1 MILQALT
8 KHYEDLAEKGL
19 ISRPGWSEGKASFA
33 LRINDEGELKDVIV
47 LSDAEERKGK
57 TVLIPKKVTIPAPVK
72 RSSGVSPNFLCDNA
86 NYILGMSN
94 NPERAGRTKQCF
106 EACSNLHK
114 KILDGVD
121 NPAAR
126 ALINYFE
133 KWNPD
138 NCNEIP
144 AVREHIEDILKDT
157 NIVFWYGDDFVHEI
171 EDIKEAWNKY
181 YMSDEENSK
190 EMVCLVTGERRA
202 VEAIHPAIKGVR
214 GAQMAGAALVSF
226 NAPAFESYGKEQN
239 YNAPTST
246 YAAFA
251 YTTALNYLI
260 SDRDNVNYI
269 GDTAV
274 LFWAEGADPGFRS
287 FANMSLFGAKENYS
301 TKDIMNKVKRLAEGK
316 KVEFEETMLDP
327 DMKFY
332 VLGLAPNAARLSV
345 RFFWCNTFGSFIKN
359 IESHYRRL
367 EIIKPEFDTFENIP
381 IWRLL
386 EETVSSKSKN
396 KMASP
401 NMAGQ
406 LLQAI
411 LSNDR
416 YPVTLLN
423 NVNIRIRAD
432 KKINRCRAAIIKA
445 YYMKNTNKDI
455 PEEVLQVSLNTES
468 NNIPYN
474 LGRLFSVLENIQEKA
489 NPGINAT
496 IRDKYFNSASA
507 TPGVVF
513 PVLLNLSQK
522 HLSKIG
528 GGLEVALSKEV
539 QNIVD
544 KLSEEF
550 PKRLNLAQQGSFQLG
565 YYHQTQARYQSKSKE
580 D

>member
-411 LSNDR
+411 LSDDR

>member
-133 KWNPD
+133 KWNPN

-181 YMSDEENSK
+181 YMSDEENSI

-316 KVEFEETMLDP
+316 KVEFEETLLDP

-411 LSNDR
+411 LSDDR

-544 KLSEEF
+544 KLGEEF

>member
-47 LSDAEERKGK
+47 LSDVEERKGK
-57 TVLIPKKVTIPAPVK
+57 TVSMPKKVTIPAPVK

-181 YMSDEENSK
+181 YMSDEENSI

>member
-57 TVLIPKKVTIPAPVK
+57 TALIPKKVTIPAPVK

-138 NCNEIP
+138 NFYEIP
-144 AVREHIEDILKDT
+144 AVRGHIEDILKDT

-181 YMSDEENSK
+181 YMSDEENSI

-367 EIIKPEFDTFENIP
+367 EIIKPEFDTSENIP

-411 LSNDR
+411 LSDDR

>member
-47 LSDAEERKGK
+47 LSDVEERKGK
-57 TVLIPKKVTIPAPVK
+57 TVSMPKKVTIPAPVK

-181 YMSDEENSK
+181 YMSDEENSI

-411 LSNDR
+411 LSDDR

>member
-144 AVREHIEDILKDT
+144 AVRGHIEDILKDT

-181 YMSDEENSK
+181 YMSDEENSI